1 MNNVSLVSLLGTG
14 PCQEAGA
21 RPARPRGRGGAPA
34 APRPR
39 ASPGPGARAPAACT
53 SLECTVSRSARAKVN
68 VRQRQGRRKDH
79 QPNETRIA
87 YRSVRY
93 SVDSTGTSLIP
104 VVFVVFFVVAQ

>member
-1 MNNVSLVSLLGTG
+1 VNNVSLVSLLGTG

-21 RPARPRGRGGAPA
+21 R
-34 APRPR
+34 
-39 ASPGPGARAPAACT
+39 PAACT